1 MANVTLAVP
10 EELYNKMKKHSEFK
24 WSEVARQAIAQKIQ
38 DAELLKDLKAIAEAE
53 KEHKEGKTVSH
64 KQVLKELGL

>member
-1 MANVTLAVP
+1 MTNVTLAVP
-10 EELYNKMKKHSEFK
+10 EELYSKMKKHSEFK
-24 WSEVARQAIAQKIQ
+24 WSEVARQAIEQKIQ

-53 KEHKEGKTVSH
+53 KEHREGKTVSH